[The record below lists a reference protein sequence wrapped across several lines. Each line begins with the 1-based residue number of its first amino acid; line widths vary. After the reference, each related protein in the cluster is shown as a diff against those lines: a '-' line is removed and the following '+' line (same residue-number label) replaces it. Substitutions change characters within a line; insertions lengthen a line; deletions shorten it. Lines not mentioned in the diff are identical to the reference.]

1 MRRKHLDTRSLTGK
15 HLRARLHARSPSV
28 APKSAPV
35 GDPQSP
41 YSTNELNGLAGLL
54 RVRVAF
60 RLERRFARGH
70 GGSSRRWAYRYPL
83 RFFLHISG
91 GATLPLYEHR
101 SRAHQSGR
109 QMIKRA
115 PLELPPKVA
124 RRFVEDRRAF
134 FAERDVI
141 KQDEIAARQLYALRE
156 HYSGKLRLMDIKM
169 MFSMMIDDL
178 EKEAD

>member
-1 MRRKHLDTRSLTGK
+1 
-15 HLRARLHARSPSV
+15 
-28 APKSAPV
+28 
-35 GDPQSP
+35 
-41 YSTNELNGLAGLL
+41 
-54 RVRVAF
+54 
-60 RLERRFARGH
+60 
-70 GGSSRRWAYRYPL
+70 
-83 RFFLHISG
+83 
-91 GATLPLYEHR
+91 
-101 SRAHQSGR
+101 
-109 QMIKRA
+109 MIKRA